1 MIAAANANAD
11 AVDVALLV
19 VRLFFG
25 VGLAYHGYRK
35 VAGGIAVPPAG
46 SPRSGCASPSAGA
59 RGETE
64 IGGGLLLALGLL
76 TPLAA
81 AVIGTMLVAGWIEHR
96 QHFLILKNGWELVA
110 SYAVGAWAVA
120 VIGPGRFSLDHAFAI
135 DWSGWTG
142 MLVATVLGIAAG
154 IGTMATFWRPADVA
168 PATRGRA
175 VSVRTPTSPRRA
187 PTASTRPG
195 LAALALA
202 HPDGDRRCGVRRLLG
217 VGTLLRLEGRSIRRR
232 PQWAARAGR
241 SAPLAQAER
250 HELRDFRRFDP
261 TDPEAFRCW

>member
-35 VAGGIAVPPAG
+35 VAGGIAGTARWFASIG
-46 SPRSGCASPSAGA
+46 MRQPRLQARAAASS
-59 RGETE
+59 E

-76 TPLAA
+76 TPLAAA

-168 PATRGRA
+168 PATK
-175 VSVRTPTSPRRA
+175 
-187 PTASTRPG
+187 
-195 LAALALA
+195 
-202 HPDGDRRCGVRRLLG
+202 D
-217 VGTLLRLEGRSIRRR
+217 
-232 PQWAARAGR
+232 
-241 SAPLAQAER
+241 AQ
-250 HELRDFRRFDP
+250 
-261 TDPEAFRCW
+261 